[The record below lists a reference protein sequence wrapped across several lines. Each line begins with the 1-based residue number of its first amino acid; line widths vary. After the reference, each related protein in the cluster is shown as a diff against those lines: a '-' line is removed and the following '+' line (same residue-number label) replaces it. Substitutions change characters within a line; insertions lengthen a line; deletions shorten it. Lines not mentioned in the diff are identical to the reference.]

1 MNSENNG
8 AVAQGGAHGASGSS
22 IGIDVVNDS
31 ATSASTQAQGN
42 FLLMRWRGKFHTPP
56 GWAKA
61 RGFDPPERWLHAMCY
76 RGASSGDPGA
86 AHVYA
91 AEDFL
96 YRDTKRLFD
105 R

>member
-1 MNSENNG
+1 
-8 AVAQGGAHGASGSS
+8 
-22 IGIDVVNDS
+22 
-31 ATSASTQAQGN
+31 
-42 FLLMRWRGKFHTPP
+42 
-56 GWAKA
+56 
-61 RGFDPPERWLHAMCY
+61 MCY